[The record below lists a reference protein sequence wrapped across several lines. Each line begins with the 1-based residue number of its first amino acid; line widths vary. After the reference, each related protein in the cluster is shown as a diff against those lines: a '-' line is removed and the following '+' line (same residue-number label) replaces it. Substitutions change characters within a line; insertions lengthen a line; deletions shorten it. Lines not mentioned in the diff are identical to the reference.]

1 MKMIGMRLPI
11 TARKSIPPSTS
22 SIVRPFPLSA
32 AYFHAT
38 AIISCH
44 RNHSLTSLLVRNAEV
59 AFVNRGEQPLAWRVV
74 P

>member
-38 AIISCH
+38 AISCH
-44 RNHSLTSLLVRNAEV
+44 QNHSLTSLLVRNAEV
-59 AFVNRGEQPLAWRVV
+59 ALVKSGGQPLAWRVV
-74 P
+74 T